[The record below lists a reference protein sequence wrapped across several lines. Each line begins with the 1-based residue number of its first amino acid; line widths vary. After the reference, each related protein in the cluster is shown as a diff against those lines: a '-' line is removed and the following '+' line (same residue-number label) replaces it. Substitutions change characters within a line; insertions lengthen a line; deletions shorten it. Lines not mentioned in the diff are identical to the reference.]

1 MSFTGF
7 PAEVFEFFAAV
18 VEDTSWETVR
28 ALGELHERA
37 VRAPMDALTKELEAE
52 FGPAKVYNLHRSPD
66 LWTTQY
72 AYVSAVDTIALG
84 VSLSLDGLAVEGGW
98 LRSSTDQVERFR
110 QAVAAPAG
118 ASLGHVVADL
128 RRAAYELLGETLRSA
143 PRGYPAD
150 HPRADLLRHRSL
162 VAVRE
167 LGRGRWLHGREAVGR
182 VREEWR
188 RLRPLTDWL
197 AEHVGPRDVR
207 GL

>member
-1 MSFTGF
+1 VGFTGF
-7 PAEVFEFFAAV
+7 PDEAFEFFAAV
-18 VEDTSWETVR
+18 AEDTSWETVQAR
-28 ALGELHERA
+28 RELHERS
-37 VRAPMDALTKELEAE
+37 VHAPMKVLTSELEAE
-52 FGPAKVYNLHRSPD
+52 FGPAKVYSLHRSPD

-98 LRSSTDQVERFR
+98 FRSSTDQVERFR
-110 QAVAAPAG
+110 RAVANASG
-118 ASLGHVVADL
+118 ARLADVVETLTGYD
-128 RRAAYELLGETLRSA
+128 LLGVALRSA

-150 HPRADLLRHRSL
+150 HPRAELLRHRSL

-167 LGRGRWLHGREAVGR
+167 LGRGEWVHTAEATDR
-182 VREEWR
+182 VRAEWR
-188 RLRPLTDWL
+188 RLRPLTDWF